1 MSSISIISSVF
12 QNTEIPKK
20 VNLDSLY
27 DIMLT
32 KDKMDS
38 ITSGFNHSELANT
51 KKDVELV
58 TNNDAEKDVIIETR
72 KQKDE
77 YIEPRQHDTLFWC
90 LYIIHHGYNDY
101 MQIDR
106 NYGVKELE
114 EKQKIFN
121 FIKANPS
128 KMKNTNYKMTNVAL
142 QEIQSEM
149 MTVQKQTSMTSMIAM
164 LVYYNINLLI
174 IDASEKTM
182 LEFWVNKED
191 IPSMNTK
198 TTSDSAATYV
208 LHKSKMGKYKLQ
220 MENIATHKIY
230 EMKEKY
236 VVLDSYLKP
245 LKSMTNYKVEELE
258 EIAKKLGV
266 YNENKKYK
274 KAELYQLVADTLQSF
289 MG

>member
-1 MSSISIISSVF
+1 MAIISSVF
-12 QNTEIPKK
+12 QHNEIPKK
-20 VNLDSLY
+20 VNLDLLY

-38 ITSGFNHSELANT
+38 IMSGYNHSSNQ
-51 KKDVELV
+51 KKEVE
-58 TNNDAEKDVIIETR
+58 IITPTENESLDENK

-90 LYIIHHGYNDY
+90 LYIINHGYNDY
-101 MQIDR
+101 IQIDR

-121 FIKANPS
+121 FLKATPS
-128 KMKNTNYKMTNVAL
+128 KMKNTNYKITNIAL

-149 MTVQKQTSMTSMIAM
+149 MTVQKQTSMQSMIAM

-174 IDASEKTM
+174 VDASEKTM

-198 TTSDSAATYV
+198 TTSDGASTYV

-220 MENIATHKIY
+220 MENIATYKIY

-236 VVLDSYLKP
+236 VVLDTYLKP

-274 KAELYQLVADTLQSF
+274 KAELYQLVGDILQTLV
-289 MG
+289 G

>member
-1 MSSISIISSVF
+1 MAIISNVF

-20 VNLDSLY
+20 TNLDLLY

-38 ITSGFNHSELANT
+38 ITSGYNHSSNQKKEVEIIPLPENDVMNET
-51 KKDVELV
+51 K
-58 TNNDAEKDVIIETR
+58 
-72 KQKDE
+72 KQKDD

-90 LYIIHHGYNDY
+90 LYIINHGYNDY

-121 FIKANPS
+121 FIKANPA

-149 MTVQKQTSMTSMIAM
+149 MTVQKQTSMQSMIAM
-164 LVYYNINLLI
+164 LVYYHINLLI
-174 IDASEKTM
+174 VDASEKTM

-198 TTSDSAATYV
+198 TTSDSASTYV
-208 LHKSKMGKYKLQ
+208 VYKSKMGKYKLQ
-220 MENIATHKIY
+220 MENIASYKIF

-245 LKSMTNYKVEELE
+245 LKSMTHYKVEELE
-258 EIAKKLGV
+258 EIARKLGI

-274 KAELYQLVADTLQSF
+274 KAELYQLVGDMLQSF
-289 MG
+289 VG

>member
-1 MSSISIISSVF
+1 MSSMSIISNVF

-20 VNLDSLY
+20 TNLDLLY

-38 ITSGFNHSELANT
+38 ITSLFNHSSNQKKEVEIITPTENDTLTET
-51 KKDVELV
+51 KTQD
-58 TNNDAEKDVIIETR
+58 D
-72 KQKDE
+72 
-77 YIEPRQHDTLFWC
+77 YFEPRQHDTLFWC
-90 LYIIHHGYNDY
+90 LYIINHGYNDY

-149 MTVQKQTSMTSMIAM
+149 MTVQKQTSMQSMIAM
-164 LVYYNINLLI
+164 LVYYHINLLI
-174 IDASEKTM
+174 VDASEKTM
-182 LEFWVNKED
+182 LEFWVNKQD

-198 TTSDSAATYV
+198 TTSDSAPTYV
-208 LHKSKMGKYKLQ
+208 LYKSKRGKYKLQ
-220 MENIATHKIY
+220 MENIATYKIY
-230 EMKEKY
+230 EMKEKN

-245 LKSMTNYKVEELE
+245 LKSMTHYKVEELE
-258 EIAKKLGV
+258 EIARKLGI

-274 KAELYQLVADTLQSF
+274 KAELYQLVGDMLQTF

>member
-12 QNTEIPKK
+12 QDNEIPKK

-32 KDKMDS
+32 KDRMDS
-38 ITSGFNHSELANT
+38 IMSEFNHSSNQ
-51 KKDVELV
+51 KKEIEQVGNIDEKNEVLVE
-58 TNNDAEKDVIIETR
+58 

-77 YIEPRQHDTLFWC
+77 YIEPRQQDTLFWC

-149 MTVQKQTSMTSMIAM
+149 MTVQKQTSMQCLIAM

-174 IDASEKTM
+174 VDASEKTM

-198 TTSDSAATYV
+198 TTSDSASTYV
-208 LHKSKMGKYKLQ
+208 LYKSKMGKYKLQ
-220 MENIATHKIY
+220 MENIATYKIY

-258 EIAKKLGV
+258 EIAKKLCV

-274 KAELYQLVADTLQSF
+274 KAELYQLVADTLEAL
-289 MG
+289 

>member
-1 MSSISIISSVF
+1 MAIISSVF
-12 QNTEIPKK
+12 QHNEIPKK
-20 VNLDSLY
+20 VNLDLLY

-38 ITSGFNHSELANT
+38 IMSGYNHSSDQKKEVEIITPTENDTLTET
-51 KKDVELV
+51 KTQD
-58 TNNDAEKDVIIETR
+58 D
-72 KQKDE
+72 
-77 YIEPRQHDTLFWC
+77 YFEPRQHDTLFWC
-90 LYIIHHGYNDY
+90 LYIINHGYNDY

-128 KMKNTNYKMTNVAL
+128 KMRNTNYKITNIAL

-149 MTVQKQTSMTSMIAM
+149 MTVQKQTSMQSMIAM
-164 LVYYNINLLI
+164 LVYYNINLLM

-198 TTSDSAATYV
+198 TTCDSAPTYV
-208 LHKSKMGKYKLQ
+208 LHKSKRGKYKLQ
-220 MENIATHKIY
+220 MENIATYKIY

-236 VVLDSYLKP
+236 VVLDTYLKP
-245 LKSMTNYKVEELE
+245 LKSITNYKVEELE

>member
-1 MSSISIISSVF
+1 MSVTPMTIISSVF
-12 QNTEIPKK
+12 QHTETPKNI
-20 VNLDSLY
+20 NLDSLY

-38 ITSGFNHSELANT
+38 ITSGFNHIDLPNT
-51 KKDVELV
+51 KQNIELETTNQELNKGLVE
-58 TNNDAEKDVIIETR
+58 
-72 KQKDE
+72 KQTHE

-101 MQIDR
+101 LQIDR

-114 EKQKIFN
+114 EKQKMFN
-121 FIKANPS
+121 FMKANAS
-128 KMKNTNYKMTNVAL
+128 KMKNTNYKITNVAL

-149 MTVQKQTSMTSMIAM
+149 MTIQKQTSMQSLIAM

-174 IDASEKTM
+174 VDASEKTM

-191 IPSMNTK
+191 IPNMNTK
-198 TTSDSAATYV
+198 ITDDSASTYV
-208 LHKSKMGKYKLQ
+208 LYKSKMGKYKLQ
-220 MENIATHKIY
+220 IENIATYKIY

-236 VVLDSYLKP
+236 IILDSYLKP

-274 KAELYQLVADTLQSF
+274 KAELYQFVADTLEAL
-289 MG
+289 MR

>member
-1 MSSISIISSVF
+1 MSSISMISSVF
-12 QNTEIPKK
+12 QYNEIPKK
-20 VNLDSLY
+20 VNIDSLY

-38 ITSGFNHSELANT
+38 ITSGFNHSSNQ
-51 KKDVELV
+51 KKEIEQVGNIDEKNEVLVE
-58 TNNDAEKDVIIETR
+58 

-77 YIEPRQHDTLFWC
+77 YIEPRQQDTLFWC

-174 IDASEKTM
+174 VDASEKTM

-198 TTSDSAATYV
+198 TTSDSAPTYI
-208 LHKSKMGKYKLQ
+208 LYKSKMGKYKLQ
-220 MENIATHKIY
+220 MENIATYKIY

-236 VVLDSYLKP
+236 VILDSYLKP
-245 LKSMTNYKVEELE
+245 LKSITNYKVEELE
-258 EIAKKLGV
+258 EIAKKLAI

-274 KAELYQLVADTLQSF
+274 KAELYQLVADTLQTF
-289 MG
+289 MA